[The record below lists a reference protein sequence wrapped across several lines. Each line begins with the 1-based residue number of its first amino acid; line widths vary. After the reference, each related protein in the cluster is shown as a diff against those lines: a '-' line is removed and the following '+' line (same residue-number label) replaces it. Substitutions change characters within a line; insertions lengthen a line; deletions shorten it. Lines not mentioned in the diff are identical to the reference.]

1 MMIIMRIS
9 TRRAEGKLR
18 SRTRILEAAARR
30 LRTHGLD
37 GAAIV
42 PVMEEAGLTHGTFY
56 SHFDSKEEL
65 ANAAFTHSLTVGR
78 PRWITPMS
86 GESWVAR
93 LKGLADWYLSAEHRD
108 DVPNGCG
115 FAALGSEAARGSAEF
130 RATFERELRISLAAI
145 CGDTNIAA
153 PAGSGVE
160 PPDSDQF
167 DDAVALMAI
176 CVGGL
181 TLSRA
186 VTDSQ
191 LSSRILTVALRAAE
205 RITDDTD

>member
-1 MMIIMRIS
+1 
-9 TRRAEGKLR
+9 
-18 SRTRILEAAARR
+18 
-30 LRTHGLD
+30 
-37 GAAIV
+37 
-42 PVMEEAGLTHGTFY
+42 MEEAGLTHGAFY

-93 LKGLADWYLSAEHRD
+93 LKGLASWYLSAEHRD

-145 CGDTNIAA
+145 CGDTNTAA
-153 PAGSGVE
+153 PADGVVE
-160 PPDSDQF
+160 SPAGDQF

-191 LSSRILTVALRAAE
+191 LSSRILAVALRAAE
-205 RITDDTD
+205 RITDDAD